1 MLRKNVE
8 IIGGLAELFSFVEL
22 LRAIATA
29 LITNSH
35 FDGVYPL
42 DISWGGCPG
51 VALFFSISGF
61 VLVKSVTRESFLPW
75 WIKKCCAY
83 IFQCGWLIL

>member
-1 MLRKNVE
+1 MSLLRKNAE

-22 LRAIATA
+22 LRAIATI

-51 VALFFSISGF
+51 VAL
-61 VLVKSVTRESFLPW
+61 
-75 WIKKCCAY
+75 
-83 IFQCGWLIL
+83 